1 MEYKYCYIL
10 DFSSAGIFRLDLQN
24 ADKKPED
31 FKYVEDLIRYWG
43 VNPSDC
49 YWMFSDEELDIIN
62 INKPLK

>member
-31 FKYVEDLIRYWG
+31 FENDEELICYWG
-43 VNPSDC
+43 FNSSSC
-49 YWMFSDEELDIIN
+49 QWMITDEELDIIEV
-62 INKPLK
+62 NKPLK